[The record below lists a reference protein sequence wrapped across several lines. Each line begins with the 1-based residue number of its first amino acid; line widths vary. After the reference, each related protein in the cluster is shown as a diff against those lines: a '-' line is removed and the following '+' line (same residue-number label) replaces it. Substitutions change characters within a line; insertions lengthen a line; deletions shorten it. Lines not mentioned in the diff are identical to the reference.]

1 MSTESH
7 NQLHAAGQPPRHADV
22 SFEERDVKA
31 GTIYGYLLALGLAVV
46 ASMLV
51 CVYIL
56 RFTLKFAA
64 SSDAPPPPSR
74 AALGPNYRE
83 LPPEPRLQGVP
94 GHGTD
99 PQQDWRDKLKAD
111 TEANQKFE
119 WIDQSSGIAQIP
131 VKDAMK
137 IIAEK
142 GLPGAPAPPAEK
154 KKQ

>member
-7 NQLHAAGQPPRHADV
+7 NQGHDAGEPRHTDV
-22 SFEERDVKA
+22 AFEERDVKA

-46 ASMLV
+46 ASLLV

-64 SSDAPPPPSR
+64 SSDSPPPPSR
-74 AALGPNYRE
+74 AALGPDYRE

-94 GHGTD
+94 GHRND
-99 PQQDWRDKLKAD
+99 AQQDLRDKLKAD

-119 WIDQSSGIAQIP
+119 WIDESSGIAQIP

-142 GLPGAPAPPAEK
+142 GLPGAPVPPAEK
-154 KKQ
+154 KK

>member
-1 MSTESH
+1 MSTELH
-7 NQLHAAGQPPRHADV
+7 NQSHDAGEPRHSDV
-22 SFEERDVKA
+22 AFEPRDVKA

-46 ASMLV
+46 ASLIV

-74 AALGPNYRE
+74 AVLGLDYHE

-99 PQQDWRDKLKAD
+99 PQQDWRNKLKVD
-111 TEANQKFE
+111 TEANQKFA
-119 WIDQSSGIAQIP
+119 WIDEGSGIAQIP

-142 GLPGAPAPPAEK
+142 GLPGASASATEK
-154 KKQ
+154 NK

>member
-7 NQLHAAGQPPRHADV
+7 TKGHDAGEPRHTDV

-46 ASMLV
+46 ASLLV

-64 SSDAPPPPSR
+64 SNDAPPPPSR
-74 AALGPNYRE
+74 AALGPDYRE

-119 WIDQSSGIAQIP
+119 WIDESSGVAQIP

-142 GLPGAPAPPAEK
+142 GLPGASASATEK
-154 KKQ
+154 KK

>member
-7 NQLHAAGQPPRHADV
+7 NQGHDAGEPRHTSVA
-22 SFEERDVKA
+22 FEGRDIEA
-31 GTIYGYLLALGLAVV
+31 RSIYGYLLALGLAT
-46 ASMLV
+46 AAALLI

-56 RFTLKFAA
+56 RFTLNFAA
-64 SSDAPPPPSR
+64 SSQAPPPPSR
-74 AALGPNYRE
+74 EAHQRE

-94 GHGTD
+94 GHTTD

-119 WIDQSSGIAQIP
+119 WIDESSGIAQIP

-137 IIAEK
+137 VIAEK
-142 GLPGAPAPPAEK
+142 GLPDVYAAPAGK
-154 KKQ
+154 KK